1 MLNQRLK
8 SVFRNR
14 DAILFLAL
22 LLGLSA
28 GQFAGY
34 TDKMVLP
41 ALGLVMTLSVL
52 GVPPSIFRSPQAF
65 IRPAATA
72 TVCSFVL
79 LGGLLVGLSR
89 LLIQDQELR
98 NGFVILAAVPPAVA
112 VIPFTGILRG
122 DQIFSLLGTVG
133 CYLSAL
139 ILTPLLAL
147 LLLGREGLVPP
158 HAIAIIVGE
167 LILLPL
173 FASRLLQWLRYD
185 QKIEPYKGTIT
196 NWSFFF
202 ITYTIVGLNRHLFLT
217 QPWSLL
223 PVVAI
228 AVGSTFIWGEI
239 IERCCRWFGLEQ
251 PLTISLVLL
260 GTLKN
265 YGLSGGLALSLFSTQ
280 TSVPSAVSTV
290 FMIIY
295 IIWLN
300 AKRKWVWSTPPE
312 LTNL

>member
-1 MLNQRLK
+1 MLSARLK
-8 SVFRNR
+8 NILRNR

-28 GQFAGY
+28 GQFAVY
-34 TDKMVLP
+34 TDHLVLP

-52 GVPPSIFRSPQAF
+52 GVPPSVFRSPQAF
-65 IRPAATA
+65 VRPAVAA
-72 TVCSFVL
+72 TVCSFVV

-89 LLIQDQELR
+89 LLIQDQEIA

-112 VIPFTGILRG
+112 VIPFTAILQG
-122 DQIFSLLGTVG
+122 DQVFSLLGTVG
-133 CYLSAL
+133 SYLTAL

-147 LLLGREGLVPP
+147 LLLGGEALVPP
-158 HAIAIIVGE
+158 HTIAVIVGE

-173 FASRLLQWLRYD
+173 VLSQLLQWLGFAP
-185 QKIEPYKGTIT
+185 KIEPYKGTLT

-202 ITYTIVGLNRHLFLT
+202 ITYTIVGLNRQLFLG
-217 QPWSLL
+217 QPMSLL
-223 PVVAI
+223 PVVFI
-228 AVGSTFIWGEI
+228 AVGTTFVWGEI
-239 IERCCRWFGLEQ
+239 IERCCRWLGLAQ
-251 PLTISLVLL
+251 PLTISLILL

-265 YGLSGGLALSLFSTQ
+265 YGLSGGLALTLFSTQ

-290 FMIIY
+290 FMIVY

-300 AKRKWVWSTPPE
+300 VKRQWVWSTPPE
-312 LTNL
+312 PSNF

>member
-1 MLNQRLK
+1 MR
-8 SVFRNR
+8 
-14 DAILFLAL
+14 
-22 LLGLSA
+22 
-28 GQFAGY
+28 
-34 TDKMVLP
+34 P
-41 ALGLVMTLSVL
+41 ALAGTL
-52 GVPPSIFRSPQAF
+52 
-65 IRPAATA
+65 
-72 TVCSFVL
+72 CSFLL

-89 LLIQDQELR
+89 LLIQDQELI

-112 VIPFTGILRG
+112 VIPFTSILHG
-122 DQIFSLLGTVG
+122 DKVFSLLGTVG

-147 LLLGREGLVPP
+147 LLLEGGMLVHPYR
-158 HAIAIIVGE
+158 IAVIVGE

-173 FASRLLQWLRYD
+173 LLSWLLQWLKWAE
-185 QKIEPYKGTIT
+185 KIEPFKGTLT

-202 ITYTIVGLNRHLFLT
+202 ITYTIVGLNRQLFLH
-217 QPWSLL
+217 QPLSLL
-223 PVVAI
+223 PVVFI
-228 AVGSTFIWGEI
+228 AVCSTFIWGEI
-239 IERCCRWFGLEQ
+239 IERFCRWRGLEQ

-265 YGLSGGLALSLFSTQ
+265 YGLSGGLALTLFSTQ

-312 LTNL
+312 LANL